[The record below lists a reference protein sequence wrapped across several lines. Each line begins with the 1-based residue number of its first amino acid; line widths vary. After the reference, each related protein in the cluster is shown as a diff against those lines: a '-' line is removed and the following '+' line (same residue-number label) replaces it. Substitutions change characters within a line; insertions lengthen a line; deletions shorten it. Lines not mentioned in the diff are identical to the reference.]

1 MGTEEKGIGK
11 KGKDKNVTLFPTQL
25 LIYSEEPMNVNE
37 LTRKLIDI
45 PSVSGDE
52 RAVGMFL
59 QEHLEGLGYFVELQ
73 EVARDRFN
81 VFATTGAPSRVVLS
95 THMDTVPP
103 FIQSSEDDERIYGRG
118 ACDAKGIIAAQINA
132 AERLRSGGIQEVGLL
147 FTVDEEQGSLGAQT
161 ANLERSGGVEYLING
176 EPTDNRLA
184 SATKGSMRLNLRTRG
199 RAAHSAYPEQ
209 GESAIEKLLDVLE
222 RIRQCEW
229 PVDELLGETTCNIG
243 VIGGGTR
250 ANVVPDTAFADL
262 QFRLVSSALPV
273 RELIEAA
280 SAGRAEVEYLSE
292 HEPVRLETIDRIE
305 QCVVRFT
312 TDIPYLSNW
321 GKPLL
326 LGPGS
331 ILNAHTEHEFVEKQE
346 LEQAIEIYVQLAS
359 TLLAK
364 DALSRELVEG
374 VSQ

>member
-1 MGTEEKGIGK
+1 M
-11 KGKDKNVTLFPTQL
+11 DVT
-25 LIYSEEPMNVNE
+25 E
-37 LTRKLIDI
+37 LTRTLIDI
-45 PSVSGDE
+45 PSVTGDE
-52 RAVGMFL
+52 RAVGIFL
-59 QEHLEGLGYFVELQ
+59 QEHLESLGYLVQLQ

-103 FIQSSEDDERIYGRG
+103 FIQSSEDDEKIYGRG

-132 AERLRSGGIQEVGLL
+132 AEKLRAAGVQEVGLL
-147 FTVDEEQGSLGAQT
+147 FTVDEEQGSRGAQI
-161 ANLERSGGVEYLING
+161 ANLEKPGGVEYLING
-176 EPTDNRLA
+176 EPTDNKLA
-184 SATKGSMRLNLRTRG
+184 SATKGSIGLNLRTRG

-229 PVDELLGETTCNIG
+229 PVDDVLGPTTCNIG
-243 VIGGGTR
+243 VISGGTR
-250 ANVVPDTAFADL
+250 ANVVPDSAFADL
-262 QFRLVSSALPV
+262 RIRLVSSGAPV
-273 RELIEAA
+273 RRLIEAA
-280 SAGRAEVEYLSE
+280 IAGRAEVEYLSE
-292 HEPVRLETIDRIE
+292 HEPVRLETIDGIE

-312 TDIPYLSNW
+312 TDIPYLFNW

-331 ILNAHTEHEFVEKQE
+331 ILNAHTEHESVEKRE
-346 LEQAIEIYVQLAS
+346 LEQAIGIYVQMAS
-359 TLLAK
+359 ALLAK
-364 DALSRELVEG
+364 DTSTGELAEG